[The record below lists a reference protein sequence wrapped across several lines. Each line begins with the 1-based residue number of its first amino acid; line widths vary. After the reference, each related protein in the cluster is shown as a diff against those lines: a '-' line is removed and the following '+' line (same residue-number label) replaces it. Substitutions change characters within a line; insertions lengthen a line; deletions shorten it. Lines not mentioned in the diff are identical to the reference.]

1 MCVEARFLEG
11 RGDGKERLL
20 VVVLAKDLSLESV
33 SRLGMAVSA
42 DQSNKG
48 IQGNA
53 WGHANTPRPW
63 LSKVAQTHSSVPYH
77 LLGRKVADVVLKLV
91 HGQRRRLDHVD
102 GVVHLEQRR
111 EADPEAEPL
120 C

>member
-48 IQGNA
+48 IQGKA
-53 WGHANTPRPW
+53 
-63 LSKVAQTHSSVPYH
+63 
-77 LLGRKVADVVLKLV
+77 
-91 HGQRRRLDHVD
+91 
-102 GVVHLEQRR
+102 
-111 EADPEAEPL
+111 
-120 C
+120 